1 MCLDIKSPLQP
12 GCFHGD
18 GPASETY
25 GHEEEEEE
33 EERVEQDEGALI
45 CECKQ

>member
-1 MCLDIKSPLQP
+1 MCLDIKSPSQP
-12 GCFHGD
+12 GRFHGE
-18 GPASETY
+18 GPASES
-25 GHEEEEEE
+25 GGREEEEEE

>member
-1 MCLDIKSPLQP
+1 MCHDIKGPSQP
-12 GCFHGD
+12 GRFHGE
-18 GPASETY
+18 GPASESG
-25 GHEEEEEE
+25 GHEEEE